1 LKTIAIDAGV
11 ATKWVLPDAQE
22 PYKQE
27 AVSLLRGW
35 TESQIKL
42 IVPKLANALS
52 GYFPVTWLGAF

>member
-1 LKTIAIDAGV
+1 LKTFVIDVSV
-11 ATKWVLPDAQE
+11 AAKWVLPDAQE
-22 PYKQE
+22 PYKHE

-52 GYFPVTWLGAF
+52 GYFPVTWLGAL

>member
-1 LKTIAIDAGV
+1 M
-11 ATKWVLPDAQE
+11 VLPDAQE

-52 GYFPVTWLGAF
+52 GYFPVTWLGAL